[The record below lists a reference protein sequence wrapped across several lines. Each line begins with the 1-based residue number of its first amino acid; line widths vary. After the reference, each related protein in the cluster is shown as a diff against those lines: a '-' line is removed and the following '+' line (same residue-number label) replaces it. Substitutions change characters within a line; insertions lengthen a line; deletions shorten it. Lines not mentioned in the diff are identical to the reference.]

1 MFPLDL
7 TKLKIHL
14 VDPSRVDPDHFPVLR
29 EQITRIVK
37 TTLQADMSSQQD
49 AHPKA
54 DTQMLEQMMGAAR
67 GKVRLASMLSA
78 ASSLIWPL
86 QAGVVAMAIAGLL
99 GPMKEPGPLAAASVF
114 VLLGLARVVLN
125 HQAERLLFAGGV
137 TIVTRAREEIV
148 RREMRTTDSGSAA
161 STAVLASEKLDHIIP
176 YVTRYAPAQARVMT
190 VPLVILA
197 LSFWFS
203 WAAGLVLLVTGPLI
217 PVFMALVGLAAKEAS
232 QRQMA
237 DIGTLNDL
245 LIDRL
250 SALVDIRLLDAGPA
264 VIADFAA
271 SADQLRSRTMN
282 VLKIAFLS
290 STVLEL
296 FAAIGV
302 AMMAVYVG
310 FALLGA
316 IEFGSYAAPL
326 TPAAGV
332 FLLLLAPDF
341 YQPLRDLSAAWHD
354 KAAALA
360 VAGEFSEW
368 RARTPP
374 ELVGKG
380 GASERLPGAAEIS
393 LEGVAVR
400 IGGRVIR
407 YPDISI
413 QAGESVALMGPSG
426 AGKTT
431 LLRLLAGLALPDE
444 GVIHVAGQR
453 LDSATAD
460 GWRARL
466 GWMPQSPHFLDAD
479 LADNIS
485 LGKSGD
491 LEQALQAAAA
501 DSVIAAL
508 PGGTEAWLGETGGGI
523 SGGEARRI
531 TLARAIFARPDI
543 LLADEPTA
551 DLDAETAGV
560 VMAGLARL
568 AGQGCGLIVATHDPA
583 LAARMDRTILIG
595 ADA

>member
-1 MFPLDL
+1 
-7 TKLKIHL
+7 
-14 VDPSRVDPDHFPVLR
+14 
-29 EQITRIVK
+29 
-37 TTLQADMSSQQD
+37 MSSQQD

-54 DTQMLEQMMGAAR
+54 DAQTLEQMMSAAG

-99 GPMKEPGPLAAASVF
+99 GQMAEPEPLAAASVF
-114 VLLGLARVVLN
+114 VLLGLVRAVLN
-125 HQAERLLFAGGV
+125 HQAERLLFAAGV
-137 TIVTRAREEIV
+137 NIVSRAREEIV
-148 RREMRTTDSGSAA
+148 RREMRTTDSGGAA
-161 STAVLASEKLDHIIP
+161 STAVLASEKLDHMIP

-264 VIADFAA
+264 VITDFAA
-271 SADQLRSRTMN
+271 SADQLRARTMN

-326 TPAAGV
+326 TPAAGI

-368 RARTPP
+368 RARTPR

-380 GASERLPGAAEIS
+380 GASDRLPGAAEIS
-393 LEGVAVR
+393 LKGVAVH
-400 IGGRVIR
+400 IGGQVIR
-407 YPDISI
+407 YPDIAI

-444 GVIHVAGQR
+444 GVIHVAGEK

-466 GWMPQSPHFLDAD
+466 GWMPQTPHFLDAN

-485 LGKSGD
+485 LGKTGD
-491 LEQALQAAAA
+491 LEEALQAAAA
-501 DSVIAAL
+501 GSVIAAL
-508 PGGTEAWLGETGGGI
+508 PGGKEAWLGETGGGI

-560 VMAGLARL
+560 VMAGLATL
-568 AGQGCGLIVATHDPA
+568 VGQGCGLIIATHDPA

>member
-1 MFPLDL
+1 
-7 TKLKIHL
+7 
-14 VDPSRVDPDHFPVLR
+14 
-29 EQITRIVK
+29 
-37 TTLQADMSSQQD
+37 
-49 AHPKA
+49 
-54 DTQMLEQMMGAAR
+54 
-67 GKVRLASMLSA
+67 
-78 ASSLIWPL
+78 
-86 QAGVVAMAIAGLL
+86 
-99 GPMKEPGPLAAASVF
+99 
-114 VLLGLARVVLN
+114 
-125 HQAERLLFAGGV
+125 
-137 TIVTRAREEIV
+137 
-148 RREMRTTDSGSAA
+148 MRTTDSGSAA

>member
-1 MFPLDL
+1 
-7 TKLKIHL
+7 
-14 VDPSRVDPDHFPVLR
+14 
-29 EQITRIVK
+29 
-37 TTLQADMSSQQD
+37 
-49 AHPKA
+49 
-54 DTQMLEQMMGAAR
+54 MLEQMTGVAGR
-67 GKVRLASMLSA
+67 KVRLASMLSA
-78 ASSLIWPL
+78 ASSLLWPL

-99 GPMKEPGPLAAASVF
+99 GQMAEPEPLAAASVF
-114 VLLGLARVVLN
+114 VLLGLVRAVLN
-125 HQAERLLFAGGV
+125 HQAERLLFASGV
-137 TIVTRAREEIV
+137 NIVSRAREEIV
-148 RREMRTTDSGSAA
+148 RREMRTTDSGGAA
-161 STAVLASEKLDHIIP
+161 STAVLASEKLDHMIP

-237 DIGTLNDL
+237 DIGTLNEL

-264 VIADFAA
+264 VITDFAA
-271 SADQLRSRTMN
+271 SADQLRARTMN

-326 TPAAGV
+326 TPAAGI

-368 RARTPP
+368 RARTPR

-380 GASERLPGAAEIS
+380 GASDRLPGAAEIS
-393 LEGVAVR
+393 LKGVAVH
-400 IGGRVIR
+400 IGGQVIR
-407 YPDISI
+407 YPDIAI

-444 GVIHVAGQR
+444 GVIHVAGEK

-466 GWMPQSPHFLDAD
+466 GWMPQTPHFLDAN

-485 LGKSGD
+485 LGKTGD
-491 LEQALQAAAA
+491 LEEALQAAAA
-501 DSVIAAL
+501 GSVIAAL
-508 PGGTEAWLGETGGGI
+508 PGGKEAWLGETGGGI

-560 VMAGLARL
+560 VMAGLATL
-568 AGQGCGLIVATHDPA
+568 AGQGCGLIIATHDPA

>member
-86 QAGVVAMAIAGLL
+86 QAGVVAMAISGLL
-99 GPMKEPGPLAAASVF
+99 GPMEEPGPLAAASVF
-114 VLLGLARVVLN
+114 VLLGLARAVLN

-264 VIADFAA
+264 MIADFAA

-326 TPAAGV
+326 TPAAGI

-380 GASERLPGAAEIS
+380 GASERLPGTAEII

-400 IGGRVIR
+400 IGDRVIR

-466 GWMPQSPHFLDAD
+466 GGCRSRRISSMPIWPTTSA
-479 LADNIS
+479 
-485 LGKSGD
+485 SGRAAIWNRRCKPRRQTRSSQPCPAAQRHGS
-491 LEQALQAAAA
+491 EKPAAA
-501 DSVIAAL
+501 SPAAKPGVSPWRGPSSPGQTFCL
-508 PGGTEAWLGETGGGI
+508 PTNRPPISMPKPPVWSWPDWPGSSGKVAASSSPPMTRRLPPGWTGP
-523 SGGEARRI
+523 S
-531 TLARAIFARPDI
+531 
-543 LLADEPTA
+543 
-551 DLDAETAGV
+551 
-560 VMAGLARL
+560 
-568 AGQGCGLIVATHDPA
+568 
-583 LAARMDRTILIG
+583 
-595 ADA
+595 